1 MQKKKLG
8 IIFGGATEES
18 DIILY
23 SVQKILQNLDK
34 EKYELFPIYI
44 GKDGKWYK
52 YLETKILEFEEEVK
66 NKEEITNVLS
76 YLEKLDVI
84 FPHIIGIFGKNGTVQ
99 GLIEAINKPYTGCD
113 FLSSCIGNE
122 KAYAKILY
130 EKAGL
135 NLAKYIYIKKYK
147 EKYYY
152 IDKQFNEE
160 LLDINNIILKIK
172 NNLKYPLFV
181 KPSN

>member
-1 MQKKKLG
+1 M
-8 IIFGGATEES
+8 
-18 DIILY
+18 
-23 SVQKILQNLDK
+23 
-34 EKYELFPIYI
+34 
-44 GKDGKWYK
+44 
-52 YLETKILEFEEEVK
+52 
-66 NKEEITNVLS
+66 
-76 YLEKLDVI
+76 
-84 FPHIIGIFGKNGTVQ
+84 
-99 GLIEAINKPYTGCD
+99 
-113 FLSSCIGNE
+113 SSCIGNE

-181 KPSN
+181 KP